1 MAAFTTIAAG
11 IGLAATAGGTAMSFI
26 QAGKQRRLQQQAE
39 QDAAKAMADARK
51 KLEVNYYEAL
61 GIQKEPYELERQ
73 ALISAGAQAIEAG
86 RESER
91 GAAAVAGRVQ
101 MAQQEGQAAIRTAMG
116 KELTELEKA
125 TAMEESRLRDIGV
138 QLDLEEAEGA
148 QMAAA
153 QAQEAAQK
161 AIAEGIQ
168 GATSFIGQAAA
179 MAPLYAKASSK
190 NQKQALSQVQL
201 TPEEFT
207 AIGNVPEIG
216 GMGPALTGDT
226 GVKGVNYSN
235 LDMSQFANMSNR
247 EYRQFMSALKPEQR
261 NALMFNPQYTKYLEQ
276 LSSTFNVNPFGK

>member
-1 MAAFTTIAAG
+1 MPMFTTIAAAA
-11 IGLAATAGGTAMSFI
+11 GLAATAATTTGSFI

-39 QDAAKAMADARK
+39 ADAAKAMADARK
-51 KLEVNYYEAL
+51 KLEVNYYKSLA
-61 GIQKEPYELERQ
+61 IQKEPYELERE

-101 MAQQEGQAAIRTAMG
+101 MAQQEGQAGIRTAMG
-116 KELTELEKA
+116 KELSDLEKLTA
-125 TAMEESRLRDIGV
+125 TEEGRLRDIGV
-138 QLDLEEAEGA
+138 QLDLEEVAGA
-148 QMAAA
+148 QQAAA

-161 AIAEGIQ
+161 ASAEGVQ
-168 GATSFIGQAAA
+168 GVTSFIGQAAA
-179 MAPLYAKASSK
+179 AAPLYAKSSAAV
-190 NQKQALSQVQL
+190 QRQALSKVQL

-235 LDMSQFANMSNR
+235 LDMGQFANMSNR

-261 NALMFNPQYTKYLEQ
+261 NALMFNPQYTRYIEQ
-276 LSSTFNVNPFGK
+276 LSNQFNINPFGK

>member
-11 IGLAATAGGTAMSFI
+11 VGLAATAGTTTMSFV

-39 QDAAKAMADARK
+39 KDAAKAMADARK

-61 GIQKEPYELERQ
+61 GIQKEPYELERE
-73 ALISAGAQAIEAG
+73 ALIAAGAQAIEAG

-125 TAMEESRLRDIGV
+125 TAMEESRLRDVGV

-161 AIAEGIQ
+161 ATAEGVQ
-168 GATSFIGQAAA
+168 GVTSFIGQAAA
-179 MAPLYAKASSK
+179 TAPLYAKSLK

-201 TPEEFT
+201 TPEQFK
-207 AIGNVPEIG
+207 AIGNVPSIG
-216 GMGPALTGDT
+216 GMGPALQGDFT
-226 GVKGVNYSN
+226 N
-235 LDMSQFANMSNR
+235 LDMGQFANMSNR